1 MMRLILAPKSME
13 GVEKNFS
20 KLVDEKLDENTPKTT
35 KKKNNPYN
43 LETRFVH
50 KDQLY

>member
-1 MMRLILAPKSME
+1 MMRLILAPKSTE
-13 GVEKNFS
+13 GVKKNFS
-20 KLVDEKLDENTPKTT
+20 KLVDEKLDENTPKIT
-35 KKKNNPYN
+35 KKKNN